1 MLIGALVTVA
11 SLLVLAGG
19 RVSGGQSGASAPTAG
34 VTGTPGAAPGD
45 GTHAVPGGPPA
56 GRVPDPLPGESA
68 DEYRWRAEAA
78 QLRSQARDALERVLN
93 SATVDAV
100 LQAQLESVA
109 AIMDHE
115 AEADA
120 QRQKARASA
129 LSGTS
134 SGPVIESSGTG
145 AGGLT
150 TVVGLIGALGGF
162 LTAVAGLLTAW
173 LSWRKAAAAR

>member
-1 MLIGALVTVA
+1 M
-11 SLLVLAGG
+11 
-19 RVSGGQSGASAPTAG
+19 
-34 VTGTPGAAPGD
+34 
-45 GTHAVPGGPPA
+45 
-56 GRVPDPLPGESA
+56 
-68 DEYRWRAEAA
+68 
-78 QLRSQARDALERVLN
+78 LN